1 MDHSQELPMIKRLS
15 ICLDVADGMSYLHN
29 RTPPIIH
36 RDLKSHNIFITEP
49 SPGNYVAK
57 IGDWGSARAV
67 ALTGSKSMT
76 QGVGTACWL
85 SPEVINNAHFSK
97 SSDVYAFGIV
107 LWEVFTRQEI
117 YEGLSAAQIIAKV
130 AHEGLRPH
138 VPKNCPW
145 AKIMTQC
152 WRQDPND
159 RPDFDSISS
168 ALSDLHQE
176 YSRRLR
182 DRMSGTA
189 TPTSTPHSVLSDH
202 NEDDRFIGGQNM
214 DGLELTFSY
223 QSAGN
228 KNQSLYSTPSSG
240 ARRDRR
246 FYDSF
251 HPSLENIRMVIH
263 DEARAKNKTM
273 ESAAAAAAHLAP
285 EIAQLEAQSLLH
297 EGELRDIGKG
307 LNGGD
312 SNEYDEADP
321 IDFLF
326 RKKKKKTDK

>member
-1 MDHSQELPMIKRLS
+1 
-15 ICLDVADGMSYLHN
+15 
-29 RTPPIIH
+29 
-36 RDLKSHNIFITEP
+36 
-49 SPGNYVAK
+49 
-57 IGDWGSARAV
+57 
-67 ALTGSKSMT
+67 
-76 QGVGTACWL
+76 
-85 SPEVINNAHFSK
+85 
-97 SSDVYAFGIV
+97 
-107 LWEVFTRQEI
+107 
-117 YEGLSAAQIIAKV
+117 
-130 AHEGLRPH
+130 
-138 VPKNCPW
+138 
-145 AKIMTQC
+145 
-152 WRQDPND
+152 
-159 RPDFDSISS
+159 
-168 ALSDLHQE
+168 
-176 YSRRLR
+176 
-182 DRMSGTA
+182 MSGTA